1 MAMVTVTIQGKDW
14 EDVQAN
20 AAEMF
25 GTTYVAMPKKIGR
38 PRKNGGLPEG
48 VPFSGDESAA
58 PNVAE
63 SGASVSSDAAGGEG
77 STTVSAPETAA
88 PTPVVVSLDQVKEV
102 VKKYMAKHGLPAT
115 AALVQKVTGKEKL
128 TDAPEDTYAALI
140 AACNQEL

>member
-25 GTTYVAMPKKIGR
+25 GTTYVKMPTKVGR

-48 VPFSGDESAA
+48 VTFSGDENPA
-58 PNVAE
+58 NVAE
-63 SGASVSSDAAGGEG
+63 SGASVQRDVSREEG
-77 STTVSAPETAA
+77 QTTVSTPETAQA
-88 PTPVVVSLDQVKEV
+88 APVVVSLDQVKEV

-115 AALVQKVTGKEKL
+115 AAVVQKVTGKEKL
-128 TDAPEDTYAALI
+128 TDAPEDTYAPLV
-140 AACNQEL
+140 AACKQGL